1 MSHGELIPRVSGCSE
16 PLLSGYLAD
25 YCFADLPDEKRR
37 LFEAHLL
44 ECEHCW
50 REVRRLGSAVE
61 ALRQDKSLVWSVS
74 QADLSALAGISAK
87 LERPFGGH
95 IGHVLVTCA
104 MYSLAYV
111 VALLVEVAYAFDE
124 LGPTLLRIAP
134 AVSLWIFATSIAALY
149 VDWKSVV
156 AGRRNGLA
164 LSLTVLGSAAVV
176 LYAVLLLFLPDSPVT
191 PMKIQAHTPQASFL
205 KSVRHFVPTAGFFLA
220 LPFHFVLAMQRE
232 LREGR
237 YREVLGLLCG
247 EKWATA
253 PPGVFSL
260 TVRTFW
266 ILLLIALLGSIAL
279 LNYQFWNLQAGPY
292 MNLFIH
298 LVQLKWVIFFAI
310 GLKCLAWYSKRL
322 DDLKRESM
330 PAAYTLP

>member
-1 MSHGELIPRVSGCSE
+1 MSHGEPIPRASGCSE
-16 PLLSGYLAD
+16 PLVSGYLVD
-25 YCFADLPDEKRR
+25 YCFADLPDEQRR

-50 REVRRLGSAVE
+50 REVRRLGAAVE
-61 ALRQDKSLVWSVS
+61 VLRQDKSLVWSAA
-74 QADLSALAGISAK
+74 QADLSAPGISEK

-95 IGHVLVTCA
+95 MGHVLVTCA
-104 MYSLAYV
+104 IYALAYV
-111 VALLVEVAYAFDE
+111 VALLVEVVYVLDK

-134 AVSLWIFATSIAALY
+134 AVFLWIFATSTAALY

-164 LSLTVLGSAAVV
+164 LSLTVLASAAVV
-176 LYAVLLLFLPDSPVT
+176 LYAALFLLFLPDSPVT

-205 KSVRHFVPTAGFFLA
+205 KSVRHFIPTAGFFLA

-237 YREVLGLLCG
+237 WREVLGLLCG

-253 PPGVFSL
+253 PPGTFFL
-260 TVRTFW
+260 TLRTFW
-266 ILLLIALLGSIAL
+266 ILLLIALLASIAL

-298 LVQLKWVIFFAI
+298 LVQAKWVIFFSI

-322 DDLKRESM
+322 DDLKLESL

>member
-1 MSHGELIPRVSGCSE
+1 MSHGELIPRASGCSE
-16 PLLSGYLAD
+16 PLLSRHLTD
-25 YCFADLPDEKRR
+25 YCFADMPDEQRR
-37 LFEAHLL
+37 RFEAHLL

-50 REVRRLGSAVE
+50 REVRRLGAAVE

-74 QADLSALAGISAK
+74 QADLGALAGISAK

-95 IGHVLVTCA
+95 TGHVLIA
-104 MYSLAYV
+104 GALYALAYV

-124 LGPTLLRIAP
+124 LGPTVLRIAP
-134 AVSLWIFATSIAALY
+134 VVFLWIFGTSMAALY
-149 VDWKSVV
+149 LDWKSVL
-156 AGRRNGLA
+156 AGRQNGLA
-164 LSLTVLGSAAVV
+164 LSLPILALAAVG
-176 LYAVLLLFLPDSPVT
+176 LYAVLFQFLPGSPLT
-191 PMKIQAHTPQASFL
+191 LMKIQAHTPQASFL

-220 LPFHFVLAMQRE
+220 LPFHFVLTMQRE

-247 EKWATA
+247 ERWATVPSGA
-253 PPGVFSL
+253 FYL

-266 ILLLIALLGSIAL
+266 ILLLIALLGSIAMV
-279 LNYQFWNLQAGPY
+279 NYQFWNLQAGPY

-322 DDLKRESM
+322 DDLKRESL